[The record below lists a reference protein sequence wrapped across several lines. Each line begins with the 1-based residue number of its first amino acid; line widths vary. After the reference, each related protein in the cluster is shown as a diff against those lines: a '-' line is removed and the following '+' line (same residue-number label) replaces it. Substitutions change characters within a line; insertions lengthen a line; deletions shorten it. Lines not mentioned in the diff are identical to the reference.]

1 MAVKKCMACGIHVLS
16 NPDCPLPPGAAC
28 GLCTLRPYMPERI
41 ADSSTV
47 VQAYALS
54 EELNK
59 WLLFD
64 DTNIKFIGGW
74 REVAASMKEG
84 RHQPS
89 LLFYERV

>member
-1 MAVKKCMACGIHVLS
+1 MHEHLS
-16 NPDCPLPPGAAC
+16 DL
-28 GLCTLRPYMPERI
+28 
-41 ADSSTV
+41 
-47 VQAYALS
+47 QAYALS

-74 REVAASMKEG
+74 REVAASMREG

-89 LLFYERV
+89 LLFYERI

>member
-1 MAVKKCMACGIHVLS
+1 MFEAIQIALS
-16 NPDCPLPPGAAC
+16 RLELLVFFAPYG
-28 GLCTLRPYMPERI
+28 PYMPERI

>member
-1 MAVKKCMACGIHVLS
+1 M
-16 NPDCPLPPGAAC
+16 
-28 GLCTLRPYMPERI
+28 GLGCAL
-41 ADSSTV
+41 

-54 EELNK
+54 EELTK

-64 DTNIKFIGGW
+64 DTNIKFIGSW

-89 LLFYERV
+89 LLFYERVA